1 MKTKITMR
9 KLAEMLNI
17 DDFENPCEYDMSD
30 LGIRIKTLQGFK
42 PMNNYVV
49 KHAVDSHYIL
59 PGGLKTTSAHRTLVE
74 GEWIRSRDRKDAE
87 KIDKR
92 MQVVDMSVPD
102 GESYIAG
109 GHINHNTTPGGFCLN
124 NVASLSRV

>member
-1 MKTKITMR
+1 MKTKITMK

-30 LGIRIKTLQGFK
+30 LGIKIKTPQGFK
-42 PMNNYVV
+42 QMTNYVV
-49 KHAVDSHYIL
+49 KHAVDTHYIL
-59 PGGLKTTSAHRTLVE
+59 PGGLKTTPAHKTLVD
-74 GEWIRSRDRKDAE
+74 GKWVRSRDRSDAV
-87 KIDKR
+87 KVDKR

-109 GHINHNTTPGGFCLN
+109 GHVNHNTTPGGFFFK